1 MTAALDSLFEGAV
14 DQDATEHRQTRR
26 MALGG
31 ALQLIR
37 LRNGWNVN
45 DAASRAGIAPMTWRR
60 LEDGQN
66 VRANSHA
73 AVDKLLGLPF
83 GTVKR
88 SLNDDL
94 LMVQE
99 IVKLT
104 GADIRHVASDNA
116 HDFLDQFARTTAK
129 GPGVVQQLLTD
140 PRGIRLL
147 HHPDTG
153 TQILDEQLQPRA
165 WRPADLQL
173 IGQLV
178 ELVAPFKGVPAIDEL
193 MDALRNA
200 TPVLVDPP
208 KLREALEQVAQLKL
222 PDLPDDYD
230 QPRPGE
236 DETE

>member
-1 MTAALDSLFEGAV
+1 MTAAIFEGTV
-14 DQDATEHRQTRR
+14 DQDAVEHRQTRR

-60 LEDGQN
+60 MEDGQN
-66 VRANSHA
+66 VRANSYA
-73 AVDKLLGLPF
+73 AVDKLLGLTF
-83 GTVKR
+83 GAVKR
-88 SLNDDL
+88 ALNDDL

-104 GADIRHVASDNA
+104 GTDVRHVASDNA
-116 HDFLDQFARTTAK
+116 HEFLSEFARTTAK
-129 GPGVVQQLLTD
+129 GPGAVQQLFTD
-140 PRGIRLL
+140 PGGIRIM

-153 TQILDEQLQPRA
+153 TQVLDEHNQPRP
-165 WRPADLQL
+165 WQPRDLQL

-178 ELVAPFKGVPAIDEL
+178 ELVSPFKGVPAIDEL
-193 MDALRNA
+193 MAALKNA
-200 TPVLVDPP
+200 TPVLIDPP
-208 KLREALEQVAQLKL
+208 QLRAALERLGQLEL

-236 DETE
+236 DE